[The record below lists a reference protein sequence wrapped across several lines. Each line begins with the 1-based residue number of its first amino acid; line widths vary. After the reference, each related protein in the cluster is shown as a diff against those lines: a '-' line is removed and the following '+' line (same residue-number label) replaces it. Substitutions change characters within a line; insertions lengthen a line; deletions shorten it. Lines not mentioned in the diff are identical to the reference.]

1 MMSEEMDKMDVLNN
15 ESDNEEKGNNNE
27 MLEIDTENLSS
38 QWNKIP
44 TVSSSGS
51 SNKKN
56 TSTTK
61 LDRFQKLQAK
71 VTNDPWD
78 CDSWTNLLTEAQ
90 QKGNP
95 TVIRETY
102 DQFLKQFPTSHRHW
116 ISYVNY
122 ELKQKAYERVE
133 AIFKRCLHTVPNVE
147 LWKHYLNYVKKTH
160 SGNAISEEKKAEARQ
175 VIGEAYDYVLQH
187 IGTDKNSG
195 SIWQDYL
202 YFVKNN
208 EINSTFEEQKN
219 MLLLR
224 KIYHKVLV
232 IPIANIE
239 QIWKEYD
246 TFENNINKLAAKNFI
261 SDRSPSYMLA
271 RSLFRELKNILD
283 NIEKIQ
289 KNYLAQPPS
298 WSEKDY
304 KMLEAWKEYIK
315 WEKGNPLKLKE
326 DLMIKRVIYAYK
338 QALLTLRYFP
348 EIWYEYSTYLNESGK
363 TEDSIFILK
372 SASEVL
378 PNSLLINFALAE
390 AHELKLKTPAES
402 LPSFVNPKQIYE
414 TLIKSL
420 ENEIDKVD
428 AKYNTKKTRLLAL
441 VSTLNSPN
449 SNDPIDNDNDEQ
461 GKQNEK
467 IKEKEKEIKEIE
479 KERNEKVKELKQR
492 LGLAWIVFMRFS
504 RRSEGL
510 KAARGIFIKARKSK
524 YCVHQV
530 YIASALMEYQMT
542 KQSVIAGRIFELGM
556 KVFASPNG
564 VSDSYKSEEAQRFIS
579 EYMDWLISLNDDN
592 NSRALFERALS
603 ILPNDNANEI
613 WDKFTKYEND
623 FGDLAGLLRVEKRI
637 LSSYPHRRET
647 KAALVHLANR
657 YQYLDINVIAK
668 CELGIQDNGDRLIDL
683 NKATANNS
691 VDTQAVTAVV
701 KPMNRVHRIG
711 SVDLDNSD
719 EDRGKRFSTLFSVH
733 PERYPRPDFGRWV
746 PYKPDH
752 SHRFQNMNNNN
763 MHNINPT
770 MNNMNNHN
778 NNGNNMMMTNHSSSL
793 IHESISKFLK
803 SLPPAQKY
811 DGPILPVDEL
821 MEIFR
826 NIPKKN
832 LIPPNQPYQNN
843 MTNLNNNNNM
853 RRNDNRRFMPR
864 MNQNNMMNNMG
875 NMNMG
880 NMNMMN
886 NMGNMNNMNMMNNM
900 GMNNMGMGN
909 MGMGMGM
916 NNMNMNMGMGM
927 GMNNMNR
934 RNMMQ
939 GMNNMG
945 MNNMGMNRMKR
956 KNDFN
961 QNDDDSKKMKK

>member
-1 MMSEEMDKMDVLNN
+1 
-15 ESDNEEKGNNNE
+15 
-27 MLEIDTENLSS
+27 
-38 QWNKIP
+38 
-44 TVSSSGS
+44 
-51 SNKKN
+51 
-56 TSTTK
+56 
-61 LDRFQKLQAK
+61 
-71 VTNDPWD
+71 
-78 CDSWTNLLTEAQ
+78 
-90 QKGNP
+90 
-95 TVIRETY
+95 
-102 DQFLKQFPTSHRHW
+102 
-116 ISYVNY
+116 
-122 ELKQKAYERVE
+122 LKQKAYERVE
-133 AIFKRCLHTVPNVE
+133 AIFKRCLHSVPNVE
-147 LWKHYLNYVKKTH
+147 LWKNYLNYVKKTH
-160 SGNAISEEKKAEARQ
+160 SGSAISEEKKAEARQ
-175 VIGEAYDYVLQH
+175 VIGDAYDYVLQH

-202 YFVKNN
+202 YFVKNS
-208 EINSTFEEQKN
+208 EVNSTFEEQKK
-219 MLLLR
+219 MILLR

-246 TFENNINKLAAKNFI
+246 TFENNISKIAAKSFI

-271 RSLFRELKNILD
+271 RSLYRELKNMLD
-283 NIEKIQ
+283 NIEKLQ
-289 KNYLAQPPS
+289 KNYLAQLPT
-298 WSEKDY
+298 WSDKDY

-326 DLMIKRVIYAYK
+326 DLMIKRVTYAYK

-348 EIWYEYSTYLNESGK
+348 EIWYDYSIYLNESGK

-372 SASEVL
+372 TASEIL

-402 LPSFVNPKQIYE
+402 SPSFVNPKQIYE
-414 TLIKSL
+414 TLIENL

-449 SNDPIDNDNDEQ
+449 ASDPMDNDNDEQ

-510 KAARGIFIKARKSK
+510 KAARSIFIKARKSK

-564 VSDSYKSEEAQRFIS
+564 VSDDDKSEEAQKFIS
-579 EYMDWLISLNDDN
+579 EYLDWLISLNDDN

-637 LSSYPHRRET
+637 LSSYPNRRET
-647 KAALVHLANR
+647 KPAMVHLARR

-668 CELGIQDNGDRLIDL
+668 CELGIQDNGDRLIDIT
-683 NKATANNS
+683 NTTNNNTAGTQAATA
-691 VDTQAVTAVV
+691 AA
-701 KPMNRVHRIG
+701 KPINRVHRIG

-746 PYKPDH
+746 PHKPDH
-752 SHRFQNMNNNN
+752 SHRFQNMNNN
-763 MHNINPT
+763 MHN

-778 NNGNNMMMTNHSSSL
+778 NNGNNMMMNNHSSNI
-793 IHESISKFLK
+793 IHESITKFLK
-803 SLPPAQKY
+803 TLPPAQKY
-811 DGPILPVDEL
+811 DGPVLPVDEL

-832 LIPPNQPYQNN
+832 LNPPNQPYQNN
-843 MTNLNNNNNM
+843 MSNMNNNNNNNNM
-853 RRNDNRRFMPR
+853 RRNDNRRFMQR
-864 MNQNNMMNNMG
+864 MNQNNMMNNMN

-886 NMGNMNNMNMMNNM
+886 GMNNMNMGNMGMGM
-900 GMNNMGMGN
+900 GMNNMNMGN

-945 MNNMGMNRMKR
+945 MNNMGMNNMGMNRMKR

-961 QNDDDSKKMKK
+961 QNDDDNKKMKKIIFLPF